1 MYSVG
6 VGKYSVTLTY
16 SFIGRDLLVIITGGD
31 EHIGG
36 VSLKENNS
44 FSSLR
49 KIGHK
54 DDIVSNIVASLI
66 YDKMKR
72 DTLVI
77 CGIHLNHASQKE
89 IDILVNNAKIC
100 VEKFLTQIMQ

>member
-1 MYSVG
+1 M
-6 VGKYSVTLTY
+6 
-16 SFIGRDLLVIITGGD
+16 LVIITGGD

-36 VSLKENNS
+36 VSLIEDNS

-54 DDIVSNIVASLI
+54 DDIVSNIAASLI
-66 YDKMKR
+66 YDKMKK

-77 CGIHLNHASQKE
+77 CGIHLDNATQKDIYILAS
-89 IDILVNNAKIC
+89 NAKKC
-100 VEKFLTQIMQ
+100 VEKFLKEIYPW